1 VSKIQAWREVRSKW
15 STANIALRELE
26 TAILNF
32 RWSYPSKDLLDD
44 YDHLNIALTGLLRAS
59 REVGELT
66 RDIRDGI
73 LAEEGE
79 A

>member
-32 RWSYPSKDLLDD
+32 RWSYPTQGLPEPHNDL
-44 YDHLNIALTGLLRAS
+44 IAALTELLRAS

-66 RDIRDGI
+66 REIRDDI
-73 LAEEGE
+73 MAEEG
-79 A
+79 

>member
-1 VSKIQAWREVRSKW
+1 MMSKLQAWREVRSKW

-32 RWSYPSKDLLDD
+32 RWSYPSKGPIGNYEYLHD
-44 YDHLNIALTGLLRAS
+44 ALTDLLRAS

-73 LAEEGE
+73 MAEEG
-79 A
+79 